1 MSEIRKHYFLD
12 EYCIIAPGRSK
23 RPSVFKTEKKEGASS
38 RCVFCAGEEDKT
50 PLATA
55 VYKNGSILKDSE
67 GSRVTGWDV
76 RCIPN
81 LYPALA
87 PDANEVHSDL
97 DVAPGYGFHE
107 VIVEM
112 PSHEKV
118 IPDLS
123 DEEMALLMKVY
134 QDRVIHYESI
144 ERIEYVSLFKNWGE
158 KAGASLEH
166 THSQLIA
173 MPIKP
178 PVLME
183 EMKAIDSYS
192 GCPYCDIVEK
202 ESKSER
208 LLYEN
213 EHFLVITPYCSKV
226 PYEMWILP
234 KVHTNHISGFDQD
247 QLSSLGKAIRSA
259 LSGLWNNIG
268 EIPYNYMFYQL
279 RDETGY
285 HFNLKLQPV
294 TTKTAGFEKNTEVF
308 INTMPPETAVNYLQG
323 DF

>member
-23 RPSVFKTEKKEGASS
+23 RPSVFKAEKKAESS
-38 RCVFCAGEEDKT
+38 SNCVFCAGEEDKT

-55 VYKNGSILKDSE
+55 VYKNGSILQDSE
-67 GSRVTGWDV
+67 SSRVRGWDV
-76 RCIPN
+76 RCVPN

-87 PDANEVHSDL
+87 PNASEVNSDL
-97 DVAPGYGFHE
+97 DVFPGYGFHE
-107 VIVEM
+107 VIVET
-112 PSHEKV
+112 PLHEGV

-123 DEEMALLMKVY
+123 DEEMTLLMKVY
-134 QDRVIHYESI
+134 QDRVMHYESL

-183 EMKAIDSYS
+183 EMKVIGSS
-192 GCPYCDIVEK
+192 SRCPYCDIVER

-226 PYEMWILP
+226 PYEMWVLP
-234 KVHTNHISGFDQD
+234 KVHAHHISGF
-247 QLSSLGKAIRSA
+247 
-259 LSGLWNNIG
+259 
-268 EIPYNYMFYQL
+268 
-279 RDETGY
+279 
-285 HFNLKLQPV
+285 
-294 TTKTAGFEKNTEVF
+294 
-308 INTMPPETAVNYLQG
+308 
-323 DF
+323 